1 MRQKNTDPF
10 RSGQRRDARRGV
22 ALHILLQLL
31 SAGLLLW
38 VRRYILWRWLD
49 LLLLLMA
56 VVPLLIAGSD
66 AGIGQPLEAG
76 YGCNTD
82 KGKFVCRKEKEN
94 YGSDIE

>member
-1 MRQKNTDPF
+1 MKT
-10 RSGQRRDARRGV
+10 
-22 ALHILLQLL
+22 
-31 SAGLLLW
+31 
-38 VRRYILWRWLD
+38 VRKDRHGGKYQNRIF

-66 AGIGQPLEAG
+66 AGIGQPPEAG

-82 KGKFVCRKEKEN
+82 KGKFVCRKEKES